1 MKQSKMLIPT
11 LKEAPK
17 GAEALS
23 HKLMLR
29 AGYIKQ
35 ISAGMYAYLP
45 LAYKVISKIEN
56 IIRKEMDEIDA
67 NETLMPAVLPAEL
80 WEKSGRL
87 QTYGPALFKLKNR
100 HDTDFILGPTHE
112 ETYTEIIRDSVKS
125 YKKLP
130 LVLYQIQPKY
140 RDEERPRNG
149 LLRGREFIM
158 KDGYSFSIDDAD
170 LDRIYNQMEDAYRK
184 IFDEVGLDYRTI
196 IGDGGAMGGS
206 DSIEFSAPAAV
217 GEDTI
222 VYSDDSE
229 YAANL
234 EMAKSMY
241 VPEKSNETQKDL
253 EKISTPNVKSI
264 EDDVELLDTDASNV
278 IKSVLF
284 IADEKPVMVLVR
296 GDHEVNDVKV
306 KGQLGASFFDLA
318 NDEQIKEF
326 TNTSRGYVGPFNL
339 DESVTVL
346 ADKYVKDMTNAFAGA
361 NEDGYHFANVN
372 PERDFENVTYGDFRE
387 VEEGEISPDGS
398 GVLKFTRGIE
408 IAHIFKL
415 GTRYSKDLDANVL
428 DENGRQKP
436 VVMGCY
442 GIGISRLLTAIAEQ
456 QADDNGLIWPKS
468 ISPFDIHLIPVN
480 TKDETQV
487 SVADGIEKEL
497 KDEGFDVLTDDRK
510 ERAGVKFAD
519 SDLIGLPIRVT
530 VGKKA
535 SEGIVEIKIRKTG
548 ETVEVKQ
555 EEVVNTVK
563 ILLKDLK

>member
-87 QTYGPALFKLKNR
+87 QTYGPTLFKLKNR

-415 GTRYSKDLDANVL
+415 GTRYSKDLEANVL

>member
-1 MKQSKMLIPT
+1 MLIPT

-56 IIRKEMDEIDA
+56 IIRKEMEEIDA

-170 LDRIYNQMEDAYRK
+170 LDRIYKQMEDAYRK
-184 IFDEVGLDYRTI
+184 IFDQVGLNYRTI

-206 DSIEFSAPAAV
+206 DSIEFSAPATI

-241 VPEKSNETQKDL
+241 VPEKSNETQKEL

-264 EDDVELLDTDASNV
+264 EDDVELFDTDASNI
-278 IKSVLF
+278 IKSILF

-306 KGQLGASFFDLA
+306 KGYLGASFFDLA
-318 NDEQIKEF
+318 NNEQIKEF
-326 TNTSRGYVGPFNL
+326 TNTSRGYVGPFSL

-346 ADKYVKDMTNAFAGA
+346 ADNYIKDMTNAFSGA

-372 PERDFENVTYGDFRE
+372 PERDFENVTYGDFKE

-428 DENGRQKP
+428 DENGRQKS

-487 SVADGIEKEL
+487 KVADGIEKEL
-497 KDEGFDVLTDDRK
+497 KNEGFDVLTDDRK

-548 ETVEVKQ
+548 ENIEVKQ

>member
-45 LAYKVISKIEN
+45 LAYKVISKIEH
-56 IIRKEMDEIDA
+56 IIRKEMDAIDA
-67 NETLMPAVLPAEL
+67 NETLMPVVLPAEL

-100 HDTDFILGPTHE
+100 HETDFILGPTHE

-264 EDDVELLDTDASNV
+264 EDDVELLDTDSSNV

-339 DESVTVL
+339 DESVTLL
-346 ADKYVKDMTNAFAGA
+346 ADNYVKDMTNAFAGA

-487 SVADGIEKEL
+487 SVADSIEKEL

>member
-346 ADKYVKDMTNAFAGA
+346 ADNYVKDMTNAFAGA

>member
-17 GAEALS
+17 GAEAIS
-23 HKLMLR
+23 HQLMLR

-35 ISAGMYAYLP
+35 VSAGMYAYLP

-56 IIRKEMDEIDA
+56 IIRKEMDAIDA
-67 NETLMPAVLPAEL
+67 NETLMPAVLPANL

-87 QTYGPALFKLKNR
+87 ATYGPTLFQLKNR

-112 ETYTEIIRDSVKS
+112 ETYTEIIRDSIKS

-158 KDGYSFSIDDAD
+158 EDGYSFSINDED

-184 IFDEVGLDYRTI
+184 IFDQVGLDYRTI

-241 VPEKSNETQKDL
+241 VPDQSTETQKDL

-264 EDDVELLDTDASNV
+264 EDDVELLDTIASNV

-284 IADEKPVMVLVR
+284 IADEKPVLVLVR

-306 KGQLGASFFDLA
+306 KSELGASFFDLA
-318 NDEQIKEF
+318 NDDQIKEF

-339 DESVTVL
+339 DESVTILV
-346 ADKYVKDMTNAFAGA
+346 DNYVQDMVNAYAGA

-372 PERDFENVTYGDFRE
+372 PKRDIENAKYGDFRE
-387 VEEGEISPDGS
+387 VQEGEISPDGS
-398 GVLKFTRGIE
+398 GVLKFTKGIE

-415 GTRYSKDLDANVL
+415 GTRYSKDLEANVL
-428 DENGRQKP
+428 DENGRQTP

-456 QADDNGLIWPKS
+456 QADENGLSWPKS

-487 SVADGIEKEL
+487 SVADELETAL
-497 KDEGFDVLTDDRK
+497 KDAGFDVLTDDRK

-555 EEVVNTVK
+555 EEVVNTVE

>member
-17 GAEALS
+17 GAEAIS
-23 HKLMLR
+23 HQLMLR

-35 ISAGMYAYLP
+35 VSAGMYAYLP

-56 IIRKEMDEIDA
+56 IIRKEMDAIDA
-67 NETLMPAVLPAEL
+67 NETLMPAVLPANL

-87 QTYGPALFKLKNR
+87 ATYGPTLFQLKNR

-112 ETYTEIIRDSVKS
+112 ETYTEIIRDSIKS

-158 KDGYSFSIDDAD
+158 EDGYSFSINDED

-184 IFDEVGLDYRTI
+184 IFDQVGLDYRTI

-241 VPEKSNETQKDL
+241 VPDQSTETQKDL

-264 EDDVELLDTDASNV
+264 EDDVELLDTIASNV

-284 IADEKPVMVLVR
+284 IADEKPVLVLVR

-306 KGQLGASFFDLA
+306 KSELGASFFDLA
-318 NDEQIKEF
+318 NDDQIKEF

-339 DESVTVL
+339 DESFTIL
-346 ADKYVKDMTNAFAGA
+346 ADNYVQDMVNAYAGA

-372 PERDFENVTYGDFRE
+372 PKRDIENAKYGDFRE
-387 VEEGEISPDGS
+387 VQEGEISPDGS
-398 GVLKFTRGIE
+398 GVLKFTKGIE

-415 GTRYSKDLDANVL
+415 GTRYSKDLEANVL
-428 DENGRQKP
+428 DENGRQTP

-456 QADDNGLIWPKS
+456 QADENGLSWPKS

-487 SVADGIEKEL
+487 SVADELETAL
-497 KDEGFDVLTDDRK
+497 KDAGFDVLTDDRK

-555 EEVVNTVK
+555 EEVVNTVE

>member
-17 GAEALS
+17 GAEAIS
-23 HKLMLR
+23 HQLMLR

-35 ISAGMYAYLP
+35 VSAGMYAYLP

-56 IIRKEMDEIDA
+56 IIRKEMDAIDA
-67 NETLMPAVLPAEL
+67 NETLMPAVLPANL

-87 QTYGPALFKLKNR
+87 ATYGPTLFQLKNR

-112 ETYTEIIRDSVKS
+112 ETYTEIIRDSIKS

-158 KDGYSFSIDDAD
+158 EDGYSFSINDED

-184 IFDEVGLDYRTI
+184 IFDQVGLDYRTI

-241 VPEKSNETQKDL
+241 VPDQSSETQKEL

-264 EDDVELLDTDASNV
+264 EDDVELLDTTASNV

-284 IADEKPVMVLVR
+284 IADEKPVLVLVR

-306 KGQLGASFFDLA
+306 KTELGASFFDLA
-318 NDEQIKEF
+318 NDDQIKEF

-339 DESVTVL
+339 DESVTIL
-346 ADKYVKDMTNAFAGA
+346 ADNYVQDMVNAYAGA

-372 PERDFENVTYGDFRE
+372 PKRDIENVKYGDFRE
-387 VEEGEISPDGS
+387 VQEGEISPDGS
-398 GVLKFTRGIE
+398 GVLKFTKGIE

-415 GTRYSKDLDANVL
+415 GTRYSKDLEANVL
-428 DENGRQKP
+428 DENGRQTP

-456 QADDNGLIWPKS
+456 QADENGLSWPKS

-487 SVADGIEKEL
+487 SVADELETAL
-497 KDEGFDVLTDDRK
+497 KDAGFDVLTDDRK

-555 EEVVNTVK
+555 EEVVNTVE

>member
-17 GAEALS
+17 GAEAIS
-23 HKLMLR
+23 HQLMLR

-35 ISAGMYAYLP
+35 VSAGMYAYLP

-56 IIRKEMDEIDA
+56 IIRKEMDAIDA
-67 NETLMPAVLPAEL
+67 NETLMPAVLPANL

-87 QTYGPALFKLKNR
+87 ATYGPTLFQLKNR

-112 ETYTEIIRDSVKS
+112 ETYTEIIRDSIKS

-158 KDGYSFSIDDAD
+158 EDGYSFSINDED

-184 IFDEVGLDYRTI
+184 IFDQVGLDYRTI

-241 VPEKSNETQKDL
+241 VPDQSSETQKEL

-264 EDDVELLDTDASNV
+264 EDDVELLDTTASNV

-284 IADEKPVMVLVR
+284 IADEKPVLVLVR

-306 KGQLGASFFDLA
+306 KTELGASFFDLA
-318 NDEQIKEF
+318 NDDQIKEF

-339 DESVTVL
+339 DESVTIL
-346 ADKYVKDMTNAFAGA
+346 ADNYVQDMVNAYAGA

-372 PERDFENVTYGDFRE
+372 PKRDIENAKYGDFRE
-387 VEEGEISPDGS
+387 VQEGEISPDGS
-398 GVLKFTRGIE
+398 GVLKFTKGIE

-415 GTRYSKDLDANVL
+415 GTRYSKDLEANVL
-428 DENGRQKP
+428 DENGRQTP

-456 QADDNGLIWPKS
+456 QADENGLSWPKS

-487 SVADGIEKEL
+487 SVADELETAL
-497 KDEGFDVLTDDRK
+497 KDAGFDVLTDDRK

-555 EEVVNTVK
+555 EEVVNTVE

>member
-17 GAEALS
+17 GAEAIS
-23 HKLMLR
+23 HQLMLR

-35 ISAGMYAYLP
+35 VSAGMYAYLP

-56 IIRKEMDEIDA
+56 IIRKEMDAINA
-67 NETLMPAVLPAEL
+67 NETLMPAVLPANL

-87 QTYGPALFKLKNR
+87 ATYGPTLFQLKNR

-112 ETYTEIIRDSVKS
+112 ETYTEIIRDSIKS

-158 KDGYSFSIDDAD
+158 EDGYSFSINDED

-184 IFDEVGLDYRTI
+184 IFDQVGLDYRTI

-241 VPEKSNETQKDL
+241 VPDQSSETQKEL

-264 EDDVELLDTDASNV
+264 EDDVELLDTTASNV

-284 IADEKPVMVLVR
+284 IADEKPVLVLVR

-306 KGQLGASFFDLA
+306 KTELGASFFDLA
-318 NDEQIKEF
+318 NDDQIKEF

-339 DESVTVL
+339 DESVTIL
-346 ADKYVKDMTNAFAGA
+346 ADNYVQDMVNAYAGA

-372 PERDFENVTYGDFRE
+372 PKRDIENAKYGDFRE
-387 VEEGEISPDGS
+387 VQEGEISPDGS
-398 GVLKFTRGIE
+398 GVLKFTKGIE

-415 GTRYSKDLDANVL
+415 GTRYSKDLEANVL
-428 DENGRQKP
+428 DENGRQTP

-456 QADDNGLIWPKS
+456 QADENGLSWPKS

-487 SVADGIEKEL
+487 SVADELETAL
-497 KDEGFDVLTDDRK
+497 KDAGFDVLTDDRK

-555 EEVVNTVK
+555 EEVVNTVE

>member
-17 GAEALS
+17 GAEAIS
-23 HKLMLR
+23 HQLMLR
-29 AGYIKQ
+29 SGYIKQ
-35 ISAGMYAYLP
+35 VSAGMYAYLP

-56 IIRKEMDEIDA
+56 IIRKEMDAIDA
-67 NETLMPAVLPAEL
+67 NETLMPAVLPANL

-87 QTYGPALFKLKNR
+87 ATYGPTLFQLKNR

-112 ETYTEIIRDSVKS
+112 ETYTEIIRDSIKS

-158 KDGYSFSIDDAD
+158 EDGYSFSINDED

-184 IFDEVGLDYRTI
+184 IFDQVGLDYRTI

-241 VPEKSNETQKDL
+241 VPDQSSETQKEL

-264 EDDVELLDTDASNV
+264 EDDVELLDTTASNV

-284 IADEKPVMVLVR
+284 IADEKPVLVLVR

-306 KGQLGASFFDLA
+306 KTELGASFFDLA
-318 NDEQIKEF
+318 NDDQIKEF

-339 DESVTVL
+339 DESVTIL
-346 ADKYVKDMTNAFAGA
+346 ADNYVQDMVNAYAGA

-372 PERDFENVTYGDFRE
+372 PKRDIENAKYGDFRE
-387 VEEGEISPDGS
+387 VQEGEISPDGS
-398 GVLKFTRGIE
+398 GVLKFTKGIE

-415 GTRYSKDLDANVL
+415 GTRYSKDLEANVL
-428 DENGRQKP
+428 DENGRQTP

-456 QADDNGLIWPKS
+456 QADENGLSWPKS

-487 SVADGIEKEL
+487 SVADELETAL
-497 KDEGFDVLTDDRK
+497 KDAGFDVLTDDRK

-555 EEVVNTVK
+555 EEVVNTVE

>member
-17 GAEALS
+17 GAEAIS
-23 HKLMLR
+23 HQLMLR

-35 ISAGMYAYLP
+35 VSAGMYAYLP

-56 IIRKEMDEIDA
+56 IIRKEMDAIDA
-67 NETLMPAVLPAEL
+67 NETLMPAVLPANL

-87 QTYGPALFKLKNR
+87 ATYGPTLFQLKNR

-112 ETYTEIIRDSVKS
+112 ETYTEIIRDSIKS

-158 KDGYSFSIDDAD
+158 EDGYSFSINDED

-184 IFDEVGLDYRTI
+184 IFDQVGLDYRTI

-241 VPEKSNETQKDL
+241 VPDQSSETQKEL

-264 EDDVELLDTDASNV
+264 EDDVELLDTTASNV

-284 IADEKPVMVLVR
+284 IADEKPVLVLVR

-306 KGQLGASFFDLA
+306 KTELGASLFDLA
-318 NDEQIKEF
+318 NDDQIKEF

-339 DESVTVL
+339 DESVTIL
-346 ADKYVKDMTNAFAGA
+346 ADNYVQDMVNAYAGA

-372 PERDFENVTYGDFRE
+372 PKRDIENAKYGDFRE
-387 VEEGEISPDGS
+387 VQEGEISPDGS
-398 GVLKFTRGIE
+398 GVLKFTKGIE

-415 GTRYSKDLDANVL
+415 GTRYSKDLEANVL
-428 DENGRQKP
+428 DENGRQTP

-456 QADDNGLIWPKS
+456 QADENGLSWPKS

-487 SVADGIEKEL
+487 SVADELETAL
-497 KDEGFDVLTDDRK
+497 KDAGFDVLTDDRK

-555 EEVVNTVK
+555 EEVVNTVE

>member
-17 GAEALS
+17 GAEAIS
-23 HKLMLR
+23 HQLMLR

-35 ISAGMYAYLP
+35 VSAGMYAYLP

-56 IIRKEMDEIDA
+56 IIRKEMDAIDA
-67 NETLMPAVLPAEL
+67 NETLMPAVLPANL

-87 QTYGPALFKLKNR
+87 ATYGPTLFQLKNR

-112 ETYTEIIRDSVKS
+112 ETYTEIIRDSIKS

-158 KDGYSFSIDDAD
+158 EDGYSFSINDED

-184 IFDEVGLDYRTI
+184 IFDQVGLDYRTI

-241 VPEKSNETQKDL
+241 VPDQSSETQKEL
-253 EKISTPNVKSI
+253 GKISTPNVKSI
-264 EDDVELLDTDASNV
+264 EDDVELLDTTASNV

-284 IADEKPVMVLVR
+284 IADEKPVLVLVR

-306 KGQLGASFFDLA
+306 KTELGASFFDLA
-318 NDEQIKEF
+318 NDDQIKEF

-339 DESVTVL
+339 DESVTIL
-346 ADKYVKDMTNAFAGA
+346 ADNYVQDMVNAYAGA

-372 PERDFENVTYGDFRE
+372 PKRDIENVKYGDFRE
-387 VEEGEISPDGS
+387 VQEGEISPDGS
-398 GVLKFTRGIE
+398 GVLKFTKGIE

-415 GTRYSKDLDANVL
+415 GTRYSKDLEANVL
-428 DENGRQKP
+428 DENGRQTP

-456 QADDNGLIWPKS
+456 QADENGLSWPKS

-487 SVADGIEKEL
+487 SVADELETAL
-497 KDEGFDVLTDDRK
+497 KDAGFDVLTDDRK

-555 EEVVNTVK
+555 EEVVNTVE

>member
-1 MKQSKMLIPT
+1 MLIPT

-361 NEDGYHFANVN
+361 NEMVTTLLTLTQ
-372 PERDFENVTYGDFRE
+372 NVT
-387 VEEGEISPDGS
+387 
-398 GVLKFTRGIE
+398 LK
-408 IAHIFKL
+408 
-415 GTRYSKDLDANVL
+415 
-428 DENGRQKP
+428 
-436 VVMGCY
+436 M
-442 GIGISRLLTAIAEQ
+442 LLTVT
-456 QADDNGLIWPKS
+456 L
-468 ISPFDIHLIPVN
+468 
-480 TKDETQV
+480 
-487 SVADGIEKEL
+487 EKL
-497 KDEGFDVLTDDRK
+497 
-510 ERAGVKFAD
+510 
-519 SDLIGLPIRVT
+519 
-530 VGKKA
+530 KKA
-535 SEGIVEIKIRKTG
+535 KSHQ
-548 ETVEVKQ
+548 TVLVY
-555 EEVVNTVK
+555 
-563 ILLKDLK
+563 

>member
-17 GAEALS
+17 GAEAIS
-23 HKLMLR
+23 HQLMLR

-35 ISAGMYAYLP
+35 VSAGMYAYLP

-56 IIRKEMDEIDA
+56 IIRKEMDAIDA
-67 NETLMPAVLPAEL
+67 NETLMPAVLPANL

-87 QTYGPALFKLKNR
+87 ATYGPTLFQLKNR

-112 ETYTEIIRDSVKS
+112 ETYTEIIRDSIKS

-158 KDGYSFSIDDAD
+158 EDGYSFSINDED

-184 IFDEVGLDYRTI
+184 IFDQVGLDYRTI

-241 VPEKSNETQKDL
+241 VPDQSTETQKDL

-264 EDDVELLDTDASNV
+264 EDDVELLDTIASNV

-284 IADEKPVMVLVR
+284 IADEKPVLVLVR

-306 KGQLGASFFDLA
+306 KSELGASFFDLA
-318 NDEQIKEF
+318 NDDQIKEF

-339 DESVTVL
+339 DESVTIL
-346 ADKYVKDMTNAFAGA
+346 ADNYVQDMVNAYAGA

-372 PERDFENVTYGDFRE
+372 PKRDIENAKYGDFRE
-387 VEEGEISPDGS
+387 VQEGEISPDGS
-398 GVLKFTRGIE
+398 GVLKFTKGIE

-415 GTRYSKDLDANVL
+415 GTRYSKDLEANVL
-428 DENGRQKP
+428 DENGRQTP

-456 QADDNGLIWPKS
+456 QADENGLSWPKS

-487 SVADGIEKEL
+487 SVADELETAL
-497 KDEGFDVLTDDRK
+497 KDAGFDVLTDDRK

-555 EEVVNTVK
+555 EEVVNTVE

>member
-17 GAEALS
+17 GAEAIS
-23 HKLMLR
+23 HQLMLR

-35 ISAGMYAYLP
+35 VSAGMYAYLP

-56 IIRKEMDEIDA
+56 IIRKEMDAIDA
-67 NETLMPAVLPAEL
+67 NETLMPAVLPANL

-87 QTYGPALFKLKNR
+87 ATYGPTLFQLKNR

-112 ETYTEIIRDSVKS
+112 ETYTEIIRDSIKS

-158 KDGYSFSIDDAD
+158 EDGYSFSINDED

-184 IFDEVGLDYRTI
+184 IFDQVGLDYRTI

-241 VPEKSNETQKDL
+241 VPDQSSETQKEL

-264 EDDVELLDTDASNV
+264 EDDVELLDTTASNV

-284 IADEKPVMVLVR
+284 IADEKPVLVLVR

-306 KGQLGASFFDLA
+306 KTELGASFFDLA
-318 NDEQIKEF
+318 NDDQIKEF

-339 DESVTVL
+339 DESVTIL
-346 ADKYVKDMTNAFAGA
+346 ADNYVQDMVNAYAGA

-372 PERDFENVTYGDFRE
+372 PKRDIENAKYGDFRE
-387 VEEGEISPDGS
+387 VQEGEISPDGS
-398 GVLKFTRGIE
+398 GVLKFTKGIE

-415 GTRYSKDLDANVL
+415 GTRYSKDLEANVL
-428 DENGRQKP
+428 DENGRQTP

-456 QADDNGLIWPKS
+456 QADENGLIWPKS

-487 SVADGIEKEL
+487 SVADELETAL
-497 KDEGFDVLTDDRK
+497 KDAGFDVLTDDRK

-555 EEVVNTVK
+555 EEVVNTVE